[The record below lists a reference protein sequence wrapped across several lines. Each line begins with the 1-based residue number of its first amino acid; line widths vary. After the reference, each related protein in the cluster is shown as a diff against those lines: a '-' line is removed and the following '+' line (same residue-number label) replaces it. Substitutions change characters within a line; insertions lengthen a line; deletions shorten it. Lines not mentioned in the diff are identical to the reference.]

1 MHFTEIICTMIIT
14 NQKAPVVSLIQ
25 CRITLNI
32 IQIAVSTDSS
42 KISLSIL
49 ESFNWEKFA
58 KTWPD
63 MLRSPNSISD
73 WEGLQVAIFF
83 FCGHLFGS
91 ELWINIKPA
100 MFIMTKS
107 EPFFSWSKPFSI
119 YKKSPN
125 SLVKMFL

>member
-1 MHFTEIICTMIIT
+1 MQFTEIICTMIIT
-14 NQKAPVVSLIQ
+14 NQKVPVVSLIQ
-25 CRITLNI
+25 CRITLHYSNRFFYGFKQNI
-32 IQIAVSTDSS
+32 PLDPRFFQLR
-42 KISLSIL
+42 KIRKNIS
-49 ESFNWEKFA
+49 
-58 KTWPD
+58 D

-73 WEGLQVAIFF
+73 WEGLLVAIFF

-100 MFIMTKS
+100 KPIMTKR